1 MLSKLQ
7 AMKKEAAELMGSGK
21 QEEEVLLS
29 EE

>member
-7 AMKKEAAELMGSGK
+7 AMKKEAAELMGGGL